1 VQLVGIYP
9 EGNLVKLDTGEIGVV
24 LKTYAPDPYRP
35 QVRILL
41 GPDRQRLAEPRD
53 LNLWEMESDQSRSI
67 QAPVDPAEYAIDPL
81 VHLSSS
87 A

>member
-1 VQLVGIYP
+1 VR
-9 EGNLVKLDTGEIGVV
+9 LDTGEIAVV
-24 LKTYAPDPYRP
+24 LKPYAPDPYRP

-41 GPDRQRLAEPRD
+41 AADRLPLREPQD
-53 LNLWEMESDQSRSI
+53 LNLWELGDETQPRSI
-67 QAPVDPAEYAIDPL
+67 QAPVDPAEYGIDPL